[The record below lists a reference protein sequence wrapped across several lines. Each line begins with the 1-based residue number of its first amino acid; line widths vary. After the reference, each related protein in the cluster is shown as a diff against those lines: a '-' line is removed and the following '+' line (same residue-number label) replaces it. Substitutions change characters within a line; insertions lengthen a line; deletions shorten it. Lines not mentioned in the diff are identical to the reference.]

1 MIFIDF
7 NVYLRKIALQEVG
20 VRGIIFKRELQ
31 IKRNNAFDSWKVSGF
46 TCIERALN
54 GLFDIQDA
62 KWLNIEGNRSIR
74 TRYTTNACHDKGSIY
89 EYLSF
94 QNHRHLISSKFT
106 YNSTNILYQHV

>member
-1 MIFIDF
+1 VIVF

-20 VRGIIFKRELQ
+20 VSGIIFKRELQ

-62 KWLNIEGNRSIR
+62 CTAPSIINKLSR
-74 TRYTTNACHDKGSIY
+74 T
-89 EYLSF
+89 L
-94 QNHRHLISSKFT
+94 HL
-106 YNSTNILYQHV
+106 L